1 MLIAS
6 YNPQELGDTLIVIV
20 AQDTPEQAH
29 TVRDGIARIYD
40 AATEKTLG
48 YNFLEISKILPNIG
62 GNGQV
67 MLTVDDVAALN
78 AALEDAGFNGELV
91 ADTESKFI
99 VGYVKTA
106 TPHPDSDHLLVTE
119 TVVDNDQSVQIVSG
133 SPNMQADIKVVVA
146 KVGAMMPNGLIIW
159 PGALRGVESDGM
171 ICSGR
176 ELRLANAPQRP
187 GALILPDDYEVGE
200 PFDFER
206 GQTIFMAQENA

>member
-6 YNPQELGDTLIVIV
+6 YNPRELGDTLIVVV
-20 AQDTPEQAH
+20 AQDTPQQAH

-40 AATEKTLG
+40 PETEKSLG
-48 YNFLEISKILPNIG
+48 YNFFDVSHILPDITG
-62 GNGQV
+62 QGQV
-67 MLTVDDVAALN
+67 FLSAADVDALN
-78 AALEDAGFNGELV
+78 QALEAAGFAGELV
-91 ADTESKFI
+91 AETCSRFI

-119 TVVDNDQSVQIVSG
+119 TEVDDGQTLQIVSG

-159 PGALRGVESDGM
+159 PGELRGVPSDGM

-176 ELRLANAPQRP
+176 ELGLANAPQRP
-187 GALILPDDYEVGE
+187 GALILPDDYQVGD
-200 PFDFER
+200 PFDFDR
-206 GQTIFMAQENA
+206 GQTIFTA

>member
-6 YNPQELGDTLIVIV
+6 YNPQELGDTLIVVV
-20 AQDTPEQAH
+20 APDTPTQAH
-29 TVRDGIARIYD
+29 TVRDNVARIYD
-40 AATEKTLG
+40 PETEKTLG
-48 YNFLEISKILPNIG
+48 YNFLAISEILPEITG
-62 GNGQV
+62 QGQV
-67 MLTVDDVAALN
+67 ALSVADVAALN
-78 AALEDAGFNGELV
+78 AALEAAGFSGELV
-91 ADTESKFI
+91 AETASRFV
-99 VGYVKTA
+99 VGYVKST

-119 TVVDNDQSVQIVSG
+119 TVVDNDESLQIVSG

-159 PGALRGVESDGM
+159 PGELRGVSSNGM

-176 ELRLANAPQRP
+176 ELGLANAPQKP

-206 GQTIFMAQENA
+206 DQTIFKA

>member
-6 YNPQELGDTLIVIV
+6 YNPQELGDTLIVVV
-20 AQDTPEQAH
+20 AQDVETQAH
-29 TVRDGIARIYD
+29 TVRDNIARIYD

-48 YNFLEISKILPNIG
+48 YNFLEISSILPEIS
-62 GNGQV
+62 GNGQID
-67 MLTVDDVAALN
+67 LSAEDVAALN
-78 AALEDAGFNGELV
+78 TALEAAGFAGELV
-91 ADTESKFI
+91 AETSSRFI

-119 TVVDNDQSVQIVSG
+119 TVVDNDESLQIVSG

-159 PGALRGVESDGM
+159 PGELRGVASNGM

-176 ELRLANAPQRP
+176 ELGLANAPQKP
-187 GALILPDDYEVGE
+187 GALILPDDYVVGE

-206 GQTIFMAQENA
+206 GQTIFKD

>member
-6 YNPQELGDTLIVIV
+6 YNPRELGDTLIVV
-20 AQDTPEQAH
+20 LAQDTPQQAH

-40 AATEKTLG
+40 PETEKTLG
-48 YNFLEISKILPNIG
+48 YNFLAISEILPAIT

-67 MLTVDDVAALN
+67 TLSGDDVAALN
-78 AALEDAGFNGELV
+78 QALEDAGFAGELV
-91 ADTESKFI
+91 AETASRFV

-119 TVVDNDQSVQIVSG
+119 TEVADGKTLKIVSG

-146 KVGAMMPNGLIIW
+146 EVGAMMPNGLIIW
-159 PGALRGVESDGM
+159 PGELRGVASDGM

-176 ELRLANAPQRP
+176 ELGLANAPQKP
-187 GALILPDDYEVGE
+187 GALILPDDYQVGE
-200 PFDFER
+200 PFDFDR
-206 GQTIFMAQENA
+206 GQTIFTA

>member
-6 YNPQELGDTLIVIV
+6 YNPRELGDTLIVVV
-20 AQDTPEQAH
+20 AQDVETQAH
-29 TVRDGIARIYD
+29 TVRDNIARIYD

-48 YNFLEISKILPNIG
+48 YNFLEISSILPEIS

-67 MLTVDDVAALN
+67 DLSAEDVAALN
-78 AALEDAGFNGELV
+78 TALEAAGFAGELV
-91 ADTESKFI
+91 AETSSRFI

-119 TVVDNDQSVQIVSG
+119 TVVDNDESLQIVSG

-159 PGALRGVESDGM
+159 PGELRGVASNGM

-176 ELRLANAPQRP
+176 ELGLANAPQKP
-187 GALILPDDYEVGE
+187 GALILPDDYVVGE

-206 GQTIFMAQENA
+206 GQTIFKD

>member
-6 YNPQELGDTLIVIV
+6 YNPRELGDTLIVIV

-29 TVRDGIARIYD
+29 TVREGIARIYD
-40 AATEKTLG
+40 PATEKTLG
-48 YNFLEISKILPNIG
+48 YNFLAATEILPELQG
-62 GNGQV
+62 QGQV
-67 MLTVDDVAALN
+67 ALSAADVAALN
-78 AALEDAGFNGELV
+78 QALEAAGFAGELV
-91 ADTESKFI
+91 AETSSRFV

-119 TVVDNDQSVQIVSG
+119 TVVDNDQTLQIVSG

-159 PGALRGVESDGM
+159 PGELRGVPSNGM

-176 ELRLANAPQRP
+176 ELGLANAPQRP
-187 GALILPDDYEVGE
+187 GALILPDDYQVGDE
-200 PFDFER
+200 FDFDR
-206 GQTIFMAQENA
+206 GQTIFAAN

>member
-6 YNPQELGDTLIVIV
+6 YNPQELGDTLIVVV
-20 AQDTPEQAH
+20 AQDSAEQAH
-29 TVRDGIARIYD
+29 TVRDNIARIYD
-40 AATEKTLG
+40 SATEKTLG
-48 YNFLEISKILPNIG
+48 YNFLAISEILPDIAG
-62 GNGQV
+62 LGQV
-67 MLTVDDVAALN
+67 HLSADDVAALN
-78 AALEDAGFNGELV
+78 DALENAGFAGELV
-91 ADTESKFI
+91 AETSSRFV

-106 TPHPDSDHLLVTE
+106 HPHPDSDHLLVTE
-119 TVVDNDQSVQIVSG
+119 TVVDNDESLQIVSG

-159 PGALRGVESDGM
+159 PGELRGVASNGM

-176 ELRLANAPQRP
+176 ELGLANAPQKP

-206 GQTIFMAQENA
+206 GQTIFKA

>member
-6 YNPQELGDTLIVIV
+6 YNPQELGDTLIVVV
-20 AQDTPEQAH
+20 AQDVETQAH
-29 TVRDGIARIYD
+29 TVRDNIARIYD

-48 YNFLEISKILPNIG
+48 YNFLAISSILPEIS
-62 GNGQV
+62 GNGQID
-67 MLTVDDVAALN
+67 LSAEDVAALN
-78 AALEDAGFNGELV
+78 TALEAAGFAGELV
-91 ADTESKFI
+91 AETSSRFI

-119 TVVDNDQSVQIVSG
+119 TVVDNDESLQIVSG

-159 PGALRGVESDGM
+159 PGELRGVASNGM

-176 ELRLANAPQRP
+176 ELGLANAPQKP
-187 GALILPDDYEVGE
+187 GALILPDDYVVGE

-206 GQTIFMAQENA
+206 GQTIFKD

>member
-6 YNPQELGDTLIVIV
+6 YNPQELGDTLIVVV
-20 AQDTPEQAH
+20 AQDVENQAH
-29 TVRDGIARIYD
+29 TVRDNIARIYD

-48 YNFLEISKILPNIG
+48 YNFLQISSILPEIS

-67 MLTVDDVAALN
+67 YLSEADVATLN
-78 AALEDAGFNGELV
+78 AALEDAGFAGELV
-91 ADTESKFI
+91 AETRSRFV

-106 TPHPDSDHLLVTE
+106 TPHPDSDHLLVTD
-119 TVVDNDQSVQIVSG
+119 TVVDNDDSLQIVSG

-159 PGALRGVESDGM
+159 PGELRGVESNGM

-176 ELRLANAPQRP
+176 ELKLANAPQKP
-187 GALILPDDYEVGE
+187 GALILPDDYVVGE
-200 PFDFER
+200 DFDFER
-206 GQTIFMAQENA
+206 GQTIFKN

>member
-6 YNPQELGDTLIVIV
+6 YNPRELGDTLIVII

-40 AATEKTLG
+40 PATEKTLG
-48 YNFLEISKILPNIG
+48 YNFLAASAILPDLKG
-62 GNGQV
+62 QGQV
-67 MLTVDDVAALN
+67 TLTAADVTALN
-78 AALEDAGFNGELV
+78 QALEDAGFAGELV
-91 ADTESKFI
+91 AETHSRFV

-119 TVVDNDQSVQIVSG
+119 TVVDHDQTLQIVSG

-159 PGALRGVESDGM
+159 PGELRGVSSDGM

-176 ELRLANAPQRP
+176 ELGLPHAPQRP
-187 GALILPDDYEVGE
+187 GALILPDDYQVGDD
-200 PFDFER
+200 FDFQR
-206 GQTIFMAQENA
+206 AQSLFAAE

>member
-6 YNPQELGDTLIVIV
+6 YNPQELGDTLIVVV
-20 AQDTPEQAH
+20 AQDSAEQAH
-29 TVRDGIARIYD
+29 TVRDNIARIYD
-40 AATEKTLG
+40 SATEKTLG
-48 YNFLEISKILPNIG
+48 YNFLAISEILPDIAG
-62 GNGQV
+62 LGQV
-67 MLTVDDVAALN
+67 HLSADDVAALN
-78 AALEDAGFNGELV
+78 DALENAGFAGELV
-91 ADTESKFI
+91 AETSSRFV

-106 TPHPDSDHLLVTE
+106 DPHPDSDHLLVTE
-119 TVVDNDQSVQIVSG
+119 TVVDNDESLQIVSG

-159 PGALRGVESDGM
+159 PGELRGVASNGM

-176 ELRLANAPQRP
+176 ELGLANAPQKP

-206 GQTIFMAQENA
+206 GQTIFKA

>member
-6 YNPQELGDTLIVIV
+6 YNPQELGDTLIVVV
-20 AQDTPEQAH
+20 AQDVETQAH
-29 TVRDGIARIYD
+29 TVRDNIARIYD

-48 YNFLEISKILPNIG
+48 YNFLEISSILPEIS
-62 GNGQV
+62 GNGQIDLSV
-67 MLTVDDVAALN
+67 EDVAALN
-78 AALEDAGFNGELV
+78 TALEAAGFAGELV
-91 ADTESKFI
+91 AETASRFI

-119 TVVDNDQSVQIVSG
+119 TVVDNDESLQIVSG

-159 PGALRGVESDGM
+159 PGELRGVASNGM

-176 ELRLANAPQRP
+176 ELGLANAPQKP
-187 GALILPDDYEVGE
+187 GALILPDDYVVGE

-206 GQTIFMAQENA
+206 GQTIFKD

>member
-6 YNPQELGDTLIVIV
+6 YNPHELGDTLIVIV
-20 AQDTPEQAH
+20 AQDTPQQAH

-40 AATEKTLG
+40 PETEQTLG
-48 YNFLEISKILPNIG
+48 YNFLAISKVLPDIS

-67 MLTVDDVAALN
+67 HLTKDDVAALN
-78 AALEDAGFNGELV
+78 DALESAGFAGELV
-91 ADTESKFI
+91 ADTDPKFV

-119 TVVDNDQSVQIVSG
+119 TVVDHDQTLKIVSG

-146 KVGAMMPNGLIIW
+146 KVGAMMPSGLIIW
-159 PGALRGVESDGM
+159 PGALRGVESNGM

-176 ELRLANAPQRP
+176 ELKLANAPQRP
-187 GALILPDDYEVGE
+187 GALILPDDYVVGD

-206 GQTIFMAQENA
+206 GQSIFNA

>member
-20 AQDTPEQAH
+20 AQDTAQQAH

-40 AATEKTLG
+40 TETEKTLG
-48 YNFLEISKILPNIG
+48 YNFLAISKILPNIS

-67 MLTVDDVAALN
+67 MLTADDVAALN
-78 AALEDAGFNGELV
+78 AALEEAGFNGELE
-91 ADTESKFI
+91 AQTESKFI
-99 VGYVKTA
+99 VGYVKSA

-119 TVVDNDQSVQIVSG
+119 TVVDKDQSLQIVSG
-133 SPNMQADIKVVVA
+133 SPNMQTDIKVVVA

-176 ELRLANAPQRP
+176 ELGLANAPQKP

-206 GQTIFMAQENA
+206 GQTIFTA

>member
-6 YNPQELGDTLIVIV
+6 YNPRELGDTLIVIV

-40 AATEKTLG
+40 PATEKTLG
-48 YNFLEISKILPNIG
+48 YNFLAATDILPNLTG
-62 GNGQV
+62 QGQV
-67 MLTVDDVAALN
+67 ALSASDVAVLN
-78 AALEDAGFNGELV
+78 QALEKAGFAGELV
-91 ADTESKFI
+91 AETSSRFV

-119 TVVDNDQSVQIVSG
+119 TVVDHEQTLQIVSG

-159 PGALRGVESDGM
+159 PGELRGVPSNGM

-176 ELRLANAPQRP
+176 ELGLANAPQRP
-187 GALILPDDYEVGE
+187 GALILPDEYQVGDD
-200 PFDFER
+200 FDFER
-206 GQTIFMAQENA
+206 GQSIFAAK

>member
-6 YNPQELGDTLIVIV
+6 YNPRELGDTLIVVV
-20 AQDTPEQAH
+20 AQDVEPQAH
-29 TVRDGIARIYD
+29 TVRDNIARIYD

-48 YNFLEISKILPNIG
+48 YNFLEISSILPEIS
-62 GNGQV
+62 GNGQID
-67 MLTVDDVAALN
+67 LSAEDVAALN
-78 AALEDAGFNGELV
+78 TALEAAGFAGELV
-91 ADTESKFI
+91 AETSSRFI

-119 TVVDNDQSVQIVSG
+119 TVVDNDESLQIVSG

-159 PGALRGVESDGM
+159 PGELRGVASNGM

-176 ELRLANAPQRP
+176 ELGLANAPQKP
-187 GALILPDDYEVGE
+187 GALILPDDYVVGE

-206 GQTIFMAQENA
+206 GQTIFKG

>member
-6 YNPQELGDTLIVIV
+6 YNPRELGDTLIVIV

-40 AATEKTLG
+40 PATEKTLG
-48 YNFLEISKILPNIG
+48 YNFLAATEILPELQG
-62 GNGQV
+62 QGQV
-67 MLTVDDVAALN
+67 ALSAADVAALN
-78 AALEDAGFNGELV
+78 QALEAAGFAGELV
-91 ADTESKFI
+91 AETSSRFV

-119 TVVDNDQSVQIVSG
+119 TVVDNDQTLQIVSG

-159 PGALRGVESDGM
+159 PGELRGVPSNGM

-176 ELRLANAPQRP
+176 ELGLANAPQRP
-187 GALILPDDYEVGE
+187 GALILPDDYQVGDE
-200 PFDFER
+200 FDFDR
-206 GQTIFMAQENA
+206 GQTIFAAN

>member
-6 YNPQELGDTLIVIV
+6 YNPKELGDTLIVVV
-20 AQDTPEQAH
+20 AQDSATQAH
-29 TVRDGIARIYD
+29 TVRDNIARIYD

-48 YNFLEISKILPNIG
+48 YNFLKVSDILPEIS

-67 MLTVDDVAALN
+67 DLSADDVAALN
-78 AALEDAGFNGELV
+78 TALEDAGFAGELV
-91 ADTESKFI
+91 AETSSRFV
-99 VGYVKTA
+99 VGYVKSA
-106 TPHPDSDHLLVTE
+106 KPHPDSDHLLVTE
-119 TVVDNDQSVQIVSG
+119 TVVDNDESLQIVSG

-159 PGALRGVESDGM
+159 PGELRGVASNGM

-176 ELRLANAPQRP
+176 ELKLANAPQKP
-187 GALILPDDYEVGE
+187 GALILPDDYTVGE

-206 GQTIFMAQENA
+206 GQSIFKN

>member
-6 YNPQELGDTLIVIV
+6 YNPRELGDTLIVIV
-20 AQDTPEQAH
+20 AQDTPQQAH
-29 TVRDGIARIYD
+29 TVRDGVARIYD
-40 AATEKTLG
+40 PETEQTLG
-48 YNFLEISKILPNIG
+48 YNFLAVSKILPDIS
-62 GNGQV
+62 GNGQIH
-67 MLTVDDVAALN
+67 LTENDVAALN
-78 AALEDAGFNGELV
+78 NALESAGFAGELV
-91 ADTESKFI
+91 ADTDPKFV

-119 TVVDNDQSVQIVSG
+119 TVVDDDQTLKIVSG

-159 PGALRGVESDGM
+159 PGALRGVESNGM

-176 ELRLANAPQRP
+176 ELKLANAPQRP
-187 GALILPDDYEVGE
+187 GALILPDDYVVGE

-206 GQTIFMAQENA
+206 GQSIFKA

>member
-6 YNPQELGDTLIVIV
+6 YNPRELGDTLIVVV
-20 AQDTPEQAH
+20 AQDTLQQAH

-40 AATEKTLG
+40 PETEKSLG
-48 YNFLEISKILPNIG
+48 YNFFDVSHILPDITG
-62 GNGQV
+62 QGQV
-67 MLTVDDVAALN
+67 FLSAADVDALN
-78 AALEDAGFNGELV
+78 QALEAAGFAGELV
-91 ADTESKFI
+91 AETRSRFI

-119 TVVDNDQSVQIVSG
+119 TEVDDGQTLQIVSG

-159 PGALRGVESDGM
+159 PGELRGVPSDGM

-176 ELRLANAPQRP
+176 ELGLANAPQRP
-187 GALILPDDYEVGE
+187 GALILPDDYQVGD
-200 PFDFER
+200 PFDFDR
-206 GQTIFMAQENA
+206 GQTIFTA

>member
-6 YNPQELGDTLIVIV
+6 YNPQELGDTLIVVV
-20 AQDTPEQAH
+20 AQDVETQAH
-29 TVRDGIARIYD
+29 TVRDNIARIYD

-48 YNFLEISKILPNIG
+48 YNFLEISSILPEIS
-62 GNGQV
+62 GNGQIN
-67 MLTVDDVAALN
+67 LSTEDVAALN
-78 AALEDAGFNGELV
+78 TALEDAGFAGELV
-91 ADTESKFI
+91 AETSSRFI

-119 TVVDNDQSVQIVSG
+119 TVVDNDESLQIVSG

-159 PGALRGVESDGM
+159 PGELRGVASNGM

-176 ELRLANAPQRP
+176 ELGLANAPQKP
-187 GALILPDDYEVGE
+187 GALILPDDYVVGE

-206 GQTIFMAQENA
+206 GQTIFKD